1 MMLRKPGLYVVD
13 SSEAERI
20 AEECR
25 RSGWLV
31 MCLPDGVASKDRFF
45 DAIRSTCPLDPPLHR
60 NRSWDALSDS
70 MWSGLDEVE
79 EGEVAI
85 FWPNSDRMKIAEP
98 ESFAIATDI
107 LVDLCISL
115 AAPSVTASRTKTLL
129 VFQTPH

>member
-31 MCLPDGVASKDRFF
+31 MCLPDEVASKDQFF
-45 DAIRSTCPLDPPLHR
+45 DAIRSACPLDPPLHS